1 MKGTYCYSAAL
12 LFAAGGAWLL
22 YSAAYDPRDGAA
34 RAAHL
39 RAEVR
44 AHDEQ
49 NARLQLEIEEMRVLV
64 RAVKTDPSRLE
75 EVARRRLQ
83 MIKKG
88 EVFVLPAN

>member
-1 MKGTYCYSAAL
+1 MNKYYAAAAI
-12 LFAAGGAWLL
+12 FAAGGAWML
-22 YSAAYDPRDGAA
+22 YSAGYDPRDGAA
-34 RAAHL
+34 RAAQL

-44 AHDEQ
+44 EHDRQ
-49 NARLQLEIEEMRVLV
+49 NDRLRLQIDEMRVLV

-83 MIKKG
+83 MIKEG

>member
-1 MKGTYCYSAAL
+1 MNARMCKAAAL

-22 YSAAYDPRDGAA
+22 YSAGYDPRDGAA
-34 RAAHL
+34 RAAQL
-39 RAEVR
+39 RSEVR
-44 AHDEQ
+44 EHRRQ

-64 RAVKTDPSRLE
+64 REVKTDPSRME

-88 EVFVLPAN
+88 EIFVLPAN